1 MRLNINLASR
11 PYEDVRQFLVRWGTL
26 ALAMALLTGGLVFYA
41 VSSWRQ
47 SRDVN
52 RQIATLQQEM
62 DRLDRERAAGIALL
76 NRPENREIADQSA
89 YLNQIIARKALSW
102 TRIFED
108 LERMMPP
115 RLHVVSIQPGLNKE
129 NQLQVQLVVAGD
141 SRDRAVEL
149 VRRMEQSPTFRQ
161 AQLHNELLQQQSG
174 APDLIQ
180 FEITSLYVPSAPTA
194 APAEK
199 PQASAEDG
207 KNRPAMQA
215 AKGGAR

>member
-180 FEITSLYVPSAPTA
+180 FEITSLYVPSAPTT

-207 KNRPAMQA
+207 KTRPAMQA
-215 AKGGAR
+215 KGGAR